1 MSGAIKSLLSIKKW
15 KEDEAKNMFAVFI
28 KELDTEE
35 KRLLSLEEQ
44 FQATRQRL
52 ECSIN
57 ELINI
62 NELKRLNEYL
72 DHVLAKIER
81 QKKEVVEKEK
91 QVEEAR
97 NVLVDATKDRKIF
110 EKLDEKQRDALE
122 KENKRKEQIGT
133 DEHAASGH
141 RRKGDGR

>member
-122 KENKRKEQIGT
+122 
-133 DEHAASGH
+133 
-141 RRKGDGR
+141 